1 MLDIGSTIGIIGGGQ
16 LGRMMAAA
24 AKQMGFDVAVL
35 DPTPNCP
42 AAQVSDFHIEAGY
55 DDVAALAELAAMAD
69 VLTYEFEN
77 VDADALDKI
86 SGATL
91 PQGTDLLRTT
101 QDRRAEK
108 QFLTDAGVPVAPY
121 LVVNRGDDVTK
132 AARTLGY
139 PCVLKTARGGYDG
152 KGQVVLRGEGDLQRA
167 TALANQADCVLEA
180 LVPFESELSVLVV
193 ANEDGQVRVFPPI
206 HNEHRNNILH
216 VSTIPAQ
223 VPEASARKAEDV
235 AREIAK
241 RLGLVGVLAIEM
253 FYLPNGEVVVNE
265 LAPRPHNSGH
275 ATIEACD
282 FSQFDMHIRAVA
294 GWPLPQPA
302 LLSPAVMLNLL
313 GEDMGDVM
321 GLVKHHPDFHLHV
334 YGKKDAK
341 VGRKMGHVTAL
352 GEPAAT
358 REALTA
364 PRP

>member
-1 MLDIGSTIGIIGGGQ
+1 MLEIGSTIGIIGGGQ
-16 LGRMMAAA
+16 LGRMMAMA
-24 AKQMGFDVAVL
+24 AKQMGFDTAVL

-42 AAQVSDFHIEAGY
+42 AAQVSDVHIEADY
-55 DDVAALAELAAMAD
+55 DNVAALGELAAISD

-77 VDADALDKI
+77 VDADALDQI
-86 SGATL
+86 TNATL

-108 QFLTDAGVPVAPY
+108 QFLTNTHVPVAPY
-121 LVVNRGDDVTK
+121 VVLNRGEDVGQ

-152 KGQVVLRGEGDLQRA
+152 KGQVVLWGEDDLARA
-167 TALANQADCVLEA
+167 GNLVDQADCVLEA
-180 LVPFESELSVLVV
+180 FVPFDSELSVLVV
-193 ANEDGQVRVFPPI
+193 ANEGGDVRVFPPV
-206 HNEHRNNILH
+206 HNEHRDNILH
-216 VSTIPAQ
+216 LSTIPAE
-223 VPEASARKAEDV
+223 VPEGSARKAEEV
-235 AREIAK
+235 ARAIAK
-241 RLGLVGVLAIEM
+241 ALDLVGVLAIEM
-253 FYLPNGEVVVNE
+253 FYLPDGEVIVNE

-294 GWPLPQPA
+294 GWPLPQPT

-313 GEDMGDVM
+313 GEDMENVM
-321 GLVKHHPDFHLHV
+321 GLVRDHPDLHLHL

-358 REALTA
+358 RDAVSALK
-364 PRP
+364 P